1 MEIESILESW
11 VEMNPGE
18 SVNSVVVKHAD
29 PVNRI
34 WTLYFK
40 QGTKQHRI
48 KAIQQGSK
56 WILIPLK

>member
-11 VEMNPGE
+11 VEENPGE

-40 QGTKQHRI
+40 QGNLQHRI
-48 KAIQQGSK
+48 KAIQEGEG
-56 WILIPLK
+56 WNLIPLK

>member
-11 VEMNPGE
+11 VEKNPGE

-40 QGTKQHRI
+40 QGAKQHRI
-48 KAIQQGSK
+48 KAIQQGSE
-56 WILIPLK
+56 WNLIPLK

>member
-11 VEMNPGE
+11 IEKNPGE

-40 QGTKQHRI
+40 QGAKQHRI
-48 KAIQQGSK
+48 KAIQQGSE
-56 WILIPLK
+56 WNLIPLK